1 MVGGGKRDG
10 IGKGEWVKMMMSGSC
25 HEEWRCEDGLVVCS
39 DCEGSSSDIVA
50 NEYDA
55 MLFDDYAKRSSV
67 KSTTSSLT
75 HTPLSF
81 NPSSISYPQR
91 CHERSEGK

>member
-1 MVGGGKRDG
+1 MVGGRKRDG

-25 HEEWRCEDGLVVCS
+25 HEEWRCEDGLGVCC
-39 DCEGSSSDIVA
+39 DCEGSGSDIVA

-67 KSTTSSLT
+67 KSTIFIDTHSTLLQSLFY
-75 HTPLSF
+75 LICSMM
-81 NPSSISYPQR
+81 S
-91 CHERSEGK
+91 